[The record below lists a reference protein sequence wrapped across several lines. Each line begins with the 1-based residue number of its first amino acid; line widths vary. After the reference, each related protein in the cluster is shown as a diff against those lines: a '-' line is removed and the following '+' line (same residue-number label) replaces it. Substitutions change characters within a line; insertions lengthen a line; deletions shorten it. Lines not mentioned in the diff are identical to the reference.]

1 MIKSFK
7 VKLAMYFGI
16 MILIVALAVGVSL
29 TVISAN
35 KLGDMR
41 STTSEEIAL
50 QTADTI
56 TNYLE
61 IYSEALD
68 FMSIDS
74 NVNSVPYYD
83 SSIPWMFRTFENF
96 INTYDSADYIYIGYE
111 DKTLFENKD
120 LSDFVSEYYGNQKNE
135 DGNLI
140 NPEATDSAEKG
151 FYAYPH
157 FYAEDYD
164 HHVRGWY
171 ALALTSDEVVWTDTY
186 IDAFTQLPVIT
197 VAKKIEDD
205 QGNLLAVIGADI
217 ALTTIAET
225 YKDFTIGNTGTLF
238 ITDSVGNV
246 ISHPDPAQLGANI
259 EKLPF
264 WAPMENTQSGNV
276 DYEYKDANKS
286 LFFTTEPKT
295 GWKIAVTFEADELS
309 KDVTPLVVATVIVL
323 VLFVVIGVVVGVII
337 AVRITRDLNRVNQ
350 TLSKVADGDL
360 TEKVEMNRSDEIGQ
374 MGMNLNRT
382 IDTLNE
388 IVNEINVTSA
398 DVKSDADNLTKA
410 IGETTIATE
419 EIAQSIQDVARGT
432 NTQAEEVQDG
442 SEKTASVG
450 EKIAHV
456 NNLSTDMG
464 NLSDEVKND
473 SEIGLDTMKN
483 LIAKAEEK
491 EKSSEQLSFIISSVD
506 DQSRKI
512 SEITSTISS
521 IAEQTNLL
529 ALNASIESAR
539 AGEAGRGFAVVADE
553 IRKLAEQSSNASS
566 DIKDLIDN
574 MLNQSSEAVR
584 TVEVSRKID
593 SEEFEAVKTT
603 EETFNRIFERL
614 DTLLGSIGQ
623 IKSENSQ
630 IEVDSEA
637 LLDVMNNV
645 SSITEQT
652 SAASQ
657 QVSASTEEQLASM
670 EEITSQTEHLRE
682 SVENLYKLILRFKT
696 K

>member
-1 MIKSFK
+1 MKKSFK
-7 VKLAMYFGI
+7 IKLAMYFGI
-16 MILIVALAVGVSL
+16 MILIVALGVGVSL
-29 TVISAN
+29 TVISSN

-41 STTSEEIAL
+41 STTSEELAL

-61 IYSEALD
+61 IYSEAIEM
-68 FMSIDS
+68 MSIDS
-74 NVNSVPYYD
+74 NVNSTPSYKP
-83 SSIPWMFRTFENF
+83 SIPWMLKTFENF
-96 INTYDSADYIYIGYE
+96 INTYNSADYIYIGYE
-111 DKTLFENKD
+111 DGNLFKNDD
-120 LSDFVSEYYGNQKNE
+120 LEEYVREFYGNQKTE
-135 DGNLI
+135 EGNSI
-140 NPEATDSAEKG
+140 TPEATASAEKG
-151 FYAYPH
+151 FYTYPH
-157 FYAEDYD
+157 FYDKDYD
-164 HHVRGWY
+164 HHVRDWY

-186 IDAFTQLPVIT
+186 FDAFTKLPVIT
-197 VAKKIEDD
+197 VAKKIKDE
-205 QGNLLAVIGADI
+205 QGDVLAVIGADI
-217 ALTTIAET
+217 ALTTISET
-225 YKDFTIGNTGTLF
+225 YKDFTVGNTGTLF
-238 ITDSVGNV
+238 IVDSVGNV
-246 ISHPDPAQLGANI
+246 ISHTDPAQLGETI
-259 EKLPF
+259 DTLPF
-264 WAPMENTQSGNV
+264 WGPMKDTQSGTFE
-276 DYEYKDANKS
+276 YEYDGSDKS
-286 LFFTTEPKT
+286 LFFTTEPTT
-295 GWKIAVTFEADELS
+295 GWKIAVTFEGNELS
-309 KDVTPLVVATVIVL
+309 KDITPLIIATVIVL
-323 VLFVVIGVVVGVII
+323 IISVVIGVIVGVII
-337 AVRITRDLNRVNQ
+337 AVRITKDLNRVNQ
-350 TLSKVADGDL
+350 TLSKVANGDL
-360 TEKVEMNRSDEIGQ
+360 TEKVDMDRSDEIGQ

-398 DVKSDADNLTKA
+398 DVKNDADNLTKA

-419 EIAQSIQDVARGT
+419 EIAQSIQDVARGS

-450 EKIAHV
+450 DKIAHV
-456 NNLSTDMG
+456 NNLSTEMG
-464 NLSDEVKND
+464 NLSDEVKKD

-483 LIAKAEEK
+483 LIEKAEEK

-521 IAEQTNLL
+521 IADQTNLL

-553 IRKLAEQSSNASS
+553 IRKLAEQSSSASS
-566 DIKDLIDN
+566 DIKNLIDN
-574 MLNQSSEAVR
+574 MLDQSSEAVR
-584 TVEVSRKID
+584 TVEASRRID
-593 SEEFEAVKTT
+593 SEEFEAAKTT

-623 IKSENSQ
+623 IKSENHQ
-630 IEVDSEA
+630 IEIDSEA
-637 LLDVMNNV
+637 LIDVMNNV
-645 SSITEQT
+645 SSITEET